1 MRRTALTDRNAESTD
16 VASAFARIKA
26 IREGASS
33 QSAFLDSDS
42 EASPTVPRRVATSSL
57 GTADDKEN
65 ADAMSDSDED
75 SPAAPV
81 RKKKNRL
88 VRKSQL
94 EVKES
99 DEDEASPAPLAR
111 PRPRARAVLIDD
123 SESETEDDSSAD
135 DAGGDDLANMMSGL
149 GVSSG
154 APAAASNPA
163 APPKP
168 APFAP
173 VIPAAPRAPPREA
186 PAPTRAPATRA
197 PAAAAPVR
205 AAPSATTK
213 PRAAPKKP
221 SAPSASAPPPRTP
234 TRAPASS
241 SAAPAPSTPGAAPG
255 PRPMRL
261 KGREGGPRFEL
272 PGELA
277 ARLYDHQRDG
287 VRWMWN
293 LQLQGRGGILADDM
307 GLGKTLQVA
316 AFATGLLRS
325 RAAKRVLVLAPT
337 TLLPHWGK
345 EFVVCGLK
353 EGVNLHK
360 YAGGGSKSDR
370 DAALRAVATR
380 GGVLLTTYGMVTH
393 NAASLGEPESEEAA
407 EKVAA
412 ASGRGSAV
420 SGQDMPEDHR
430 GLLWDWIV
438 CDEGHKLKNPNAQL
452 PQKVRRLPSSH
463 RLIITGTPI
472 QNHLAELWALYD
484 LCCPGLL
491 GDEVEFRR
499 EYAKKIA
506 AGQSRDATERQ
517 RSAGARASV
526 ELRRVC
532 GPFMLRR
539 EKAAVLAK
547 GAADKAAAEK
557 DKEAGTAVGSEA
569 SEANVS
575 GSSSSGASSSKSPA
589 PRSSADPSSGGWAG
603 VKHAPTQLG
612 TKNDLI
618 VWLPLMPAQR
628 RLYRAF
634 LKSGPVRAALNKTGS
649 ALSAINVLKKICD
662 HPALCVPLAQTTA
675 AAAATAPVASSASS
689 DSPSKALPAEEAD
702 PEEEEEDKST
712 AKREAIAAAVAAAGL
727 TESDLEGAPDAS
739 GKAGFLMG
747 LLRHLADNGHRTL
760 VFSQSRCM
768 LDVLER
774 AARADGHELV
784 RIDGQVPPEER
795 HARVE
800 RFQSDPNIPLALLT
814 SQVGGL
820 GLTLTAADRVVIYDP
835 AWNPAADSQSVDRAY
850 RIGQT
855 RDVVV
860 YRLVT
865 CGTVEEKVYRRQVF
879 KGGLSR
885 AGTQDGNHFRYF
897 SAEDTSQLF
906 EVTDEGLARSTTQM
920 ELERLHAG
928 ERKWTRELAEV
939 EAPLLDRLGAAGVS
953 DHDLLFSKE
962 DSTKAGEGATMLSG
976 GGGSGGGGGKGAGGK
991 ASAASGKSSK
1001 GGWKGV
1007 DSGWGGDAQLGIL
1020 AAAAGAAVAAPPSS
1034 FASAAKSPNPISTL
1048 GAAATTRSK
1057 AIEKLEKLKSQRD
1070 KQEVLLDMP
1079 QMLKKLPDKGKS
1091 IVTRIDALN
1100 QEIATLE
1107 AEVYAKHGVGTKP
1120 TTPKPAAPSAAP
1132 SAASASSAAT
1142 PTKRPEPSPVAPP
1155 LTAESIAS
1163 DSPSVAGTV
1172 EESPGESIAGTI
1184 ESESPAAFA
1193 ATPSA
1198 ASTILAASVAPS
1210 TSFARTVSGSSTESG
1225 DGFQTAPS
1233 SPAGDAGVEMDRLA
1247 EMMGGMGVGTGE

>member
-33 QSAFLDSDS
+33 QSAFLDSDF
-42 EASPTVPRRVATSSL
+42 EASPTVPRRVASSL
-57 GTADDKEN
+57 GTSADKEN

-75 SPAAPV
+75 SLAAPV
-81 RKKKNRL
+81 RKKKSRL

-94 EVKES
+94 EVKDS
-99 DEDEASPAPLAR
+99 DEDEASPEPLAR

-123 SESETEDDSSAD
+123 SESETEVDSSAD
-135 DAGGDDLANMMSGL
+135 DAGSDDLASMMSGL

-154 APAAASNPA
+154 ASAATSNPV
-163 APPKP
+163 APPKSV
-168 APFAP
+168 PFAP
-173 VIPAAPRAPPREA
+173 VIPAALAPPREA
-186 PAPTRAPATRA
+186 PAPARALATRA
-197 PAAAAPVR
+197 PAPAAPVR
-205 AAPSATTK
+205 AALSAPTK
-213 PRAAPKKP
+213 PRAAPRKP
-221 SAPSASAPPPRTP
+221 SAPSTSAPTPKTP
-234 TRAPASS
+234 TRAPAAS
-241 SAAPAPSTPGAAPG
+241 SAAPAPSTPGAASG

-293 LQLQGRGGILADDM
+293 LQLRSRGGILADDM

-360 YAGGGSKSDR
+360 YTGSGSKSDR
-370 DAALRAVATR
+370 DATLRAVATR

-393 NAASLGEPESEEAA
+393 NSASLGEPESEEAA

-412 ASGRGSAV
+412 ASGRGTAV
-420 SGQDMPEDHR
+420 SGQDMPENHR

-517 RSAGARASV
+517 RSAGARASI

-547 GAADKAAAEK
+547 GAGDKAAAEK
-557 DKEAGTAVGSEA
+557 GKETGSAVGSEA
-569 SEANVS
+569 SEANVAGSSLS
-575 GSSSSGASSSKSPA
+575 GSSSSKSPA
-589 PRSSADPSSGGWAG
+589 PRSSADPSVGGWAG

-675 AAAATAPVASSASS
+675 VAAATAPVAASTSS
-689 DSPSKALPAEEAD
+689 DSPSKMLTKEEAD

-800 RFQSDPNIPLALLT
+800 RFQSDPDIPLALLT

-976 GGGSGGGGGKGAGGK
+976 GGGGGGGGGKGAGGK

-1120 TTPKPAAPSAAP
+1120 TTPKPAA
-1132 SAASASSAAT
+1132 SAASVASSAAST
-1142 PTKRPEPSPVAPP
+1142 ASSTASASAASPKKRPEPSPVAPP
-1155 LTAESIAS
+1155 LTAESVAS
-1163 DSPSVAGTV
+1163 DSPSISGTV
-1172 EESPGESIAGTI
+1172 EGSPVESIAGTI
-1184 ESESPAAFA
+1184 ESESPAPFA
-1193 ATPSA
+1193 ATPPA
-1198 ASTILAASVAPS
+1198 
-1210 TSFARTVSGSSTESG
+1210 TSLTRAVSGSSAEST

-1233 SPAGDAGVEMDRLA
+1233 SPAGDTGVGMDRLT
-1247 EMMGGMGVGTGE
+1247 EMMGGMGVGAGE

>member
-33 QSAFLDSDS
+33 QSAFLDSDF
-42 EASPTVPRRVATSSL
+42 EASPTVPRRVASSL
-57 GTADDKEN
+57 GTSADKEN

-75 SPAAPV
+75 SLAAPV
-81 RKKKNRL
+81 RKKKSRL

-94 EVKES
+94 EVKDS
-99 DEDEASPAPLAR
+99 DEDEASPEPLAR

-123 SESETEDDSSAD
+123 SESETEVDSSAD
-135 DAGGDDLANMMSGL
+135 DAGSDDLANMMSGL

-154 APAAASNPA
+154 ASAATSNPV
-163 APPKP
+163 APPKSV
-168 APFAP
+168 PFAP

-186 PAPTRAPATRA
+186 PAPARALATRA
-197 PAAAAPVR
+197 PAPAAPVR
-205 AAPSATTK
+205 AALSAPTE

-221 SAPSASAPPPRTP
+221 SAPSTSAPTPKTP
-234 TRAPASS
+234 TRAPAAS
-241 SAAPAPSTPGAAPG
+241 SAAPAPSTPGAASG

-293 LQLQGRGGILADDM
+293 LQLQSRGGILADDM

-360 YAGGGSKSDR
+360 YTGGGSKSDR
-370 DAALRAVATR
+370 DATLRAVATR

-393 NAASLGEPESEEAA
+393 NSASLGEPESEEAA

-412 ASGRGSAV
+412 ASGRGAAV
-420 SGQDMPEDHR
+420 SGQDMPENHR

-517 RSAGARASV
+517 RSAGARASI

-557 DKEAGTAVGSEA
+557 GKETGSAVGSEA
-569 SEANVS
+569 SEANVAGSSLS
-575 GSSSSGASSSKSPA
+575 GSSSSKSPA
-589 PRSSADPSSGGWAG
+589 PRSSTDPSVGGWAG

-662 HPALCVPLAQTTA
+662 HPALCVPLAQITA
-675 AAAATAPVASSASS
+675 AAAATAPVAASTSS
-689 DSPSKALPAEEAD
+689 DSPSKMLTTEEAD

-800 RFQSDPNIPLALLT
+800 RFQSDPDIPLALLT

-976 GGGSGGGGGKGAGGK
+976 GGGGGGGGGKGAGGK
-991 ASAASGKSSK
+991 ASSASGKSSK

-1057 AIEKLEKLKSQRD
+1057 AIEKLEKLKSQRE

-1120 TTPKPAAPSAAP
+1120 TTPKPAASAAASTASAASSTA
-1132 SAASASSAAT
+1132 SAASAAS
-1142 PTKRPEPSPVAPP
+1142 PKKRPEPSPVAPP
-1155 LTAESIAS
+1155 LTAESVAS
-1163 DSPSVAGTV
+1163 DSPSISGTV
-1172 EESPGESIAGTI
+1172 EGSPVESIAGTI
-1184 ESESPAAFA
+1184 ESESPAPFA
-1193 ATPSA
+1193 VTPPATSL
-1198 ASTILAASVAPS
+1198 T
-1210 TSFARTVSGSSTESG
+1210 RTVSGSSAESR

-1233 SPAGDAGVEMDRLA
+1233 SPAGDTGVGMDRLT
-1247 EMMGGMGVGTGE
+1247 EMMGGMGVGAGE

>member
-42 EASPTVPRRVATSSL
+42 EASPTVPRRVASSL
-57 GTADDKEN
+57 GTIDGKEN
-65 ADAMSDSDED
+65 AMSDGDED

-99 DEDEASPAPLAR
+99 DEDEASPGPLAR

-154 APAAASNPA
+154 ARAAASNPA

-173 VIPAAPRAPPREA
+173 IIPAAPRAPPREA
-186 PAPTRAPATRA
+186 PAPARAPATRA

-221 SAPSASAPPPRTP
+221 SAPSTSAPLPKTP
-234 TRAPASS
+234 TRAPSSS

-484 LCCPGLL
+484 MCCPGLL

-557 DKEAGTAVGSEA
+557 DKETGTAVGSEA
-569 SEANVS
+569 SEANVA
-575 GSSSSGASSSKSPA
+575 GSSSSKSPA

-662 HPALCVPLAQTTA
+662 HPALCLPLAQTTA
-675 AAAATAPVASSASS
+675 AAAATAPFAASASS

-702 PEEEEEDKST
+702 PEEDEEDKST

-976 GGGSGGGGGKGAGGK
+976 GGGGGGGGGKGAGGK

-1034 FASAAKSPNPISTL
+1034 FASAAKSPNPISAL

-1120 TTPKPAAPSAAP
+1120 TTPKPAAS
-1132 SAASASSAAT
+1132 SAASAASAATAASAVT
-1142 PTKRPEPSPVAPP
+1142 PTKRPETSPVAPP
-1155 LTAESIAS
+1155 LTVESIAS

-1172 EESPGESIAGTI
+1172 EESPGESIAGTV
-1184 ESESPAAFA
+1184 ESESPAPFA

-1198 ASTILAASVAPS
+1198 ALTTLAVSGAPS

-1233 SPAGDAGVEMDRLA
+1233 SPAGDTGVGMDRLA

>member
-197 PAAAAPVR
+197 PAEAAPVR

-213 PRAAPKKP
+213 PRAAPKKL

>member
-33 QSAFLDSDS
+33 QSAFLDSDF
-42 EASPTVPRRVATSSL
+42 EASPTVPRRVASSL
-57 GTADDKEN
+57 GTSADKEN

-75 SPAAPV
+75 SLAAPV
-81 RKKKNRL
+81 RKKKSRL

-94 EVKES
+94 EVKDS
-99 DEDEASPAPLAR
+99 DEDEASPEPLAR

-123 SESETEDDSSAD
+123 SESETEVDSSAD
-135 DAGGDDLANMMSGL
+135 DAGSDDLANMMSGL

-154 APAAASNPA
+154 ASAATSNPV
-163 APPKP
+163 APPKSV
-168 APFAP
+168 PFAP

-186 PAPTRAPATRA
+186 PAPARALATRA
-197 PAAAAPVR
+197 PAPAVPVR
-205 AAPSATTK
+205 AALSAPTE

-221 SAPSASAPPPRTP
+221 SAPSTSAPTPKTP
-234 TRAPASS
+234 TRAPAAS
-241 SAAPAPSTPGAAPG
+241 SAAPAPSTPGAASG

-293 LQLQGRGGILADDM
+293 LQLQSRGGILADDM

-360 YAGGGSKSDR
+360 YTGGGSKSDR
-370 DAALRAVATR
+370 DATLRAVATR

-393 NAASLGEPESEEAA
+393 NSASLGEPESEEAA

-412 ASGRGSAV
+412 ASGRGAAV
-420 SGQDMPEDHR
+420 SGQDMPENHR

-517 RSAGARASV
+517 RSAGARASI

-557 DKEAGTAVGSEA
+557 GKETGSAVGSEA
-569 SEANVS
+569 SEANVAGSSLS
-575 GSSSSGASSSKSPA
+575 GSSSSKSPA
-589 PRSSADPSSGGWAG
+589 PRSSTDPSVGGWAG

-662 HPALCVPLAQTTA
+662 HPALCVPLAQITA
-675 AAAATAPVASSASS
+675 AAAATAPVAASTSS
-689 DSPSKALPAEEAD
+689 DSPSKMLTTEEAD

-800 RFQSDPNIPLALLT
+800 RFQSDPDIPLALLT

-976 GGGSGGGGGKGAGGK
+976 GGGGGGGGGKGAGGK
-991 ASAASGKSSK
+991 ASSASGKSSK

-1057 AIEKLEKLKSQRD
+1057 AIEKLEKLKSQRE

-1120 TTPKPAAPSAAP
+1120 TTPKPAASAAASTASAASSTA
-1132 SAASASSAAT
+1132 SAASAAS
-1142 PTKRPEPSPVAPP
+1142 PKKRPEPSPVAPP
-1155 LTAESIAS
+1155 LTAESVAS
-1163 DSPSVAGTV
+1163 DSPSISGTV
-1172 EESPGESIAGTI
+1172 EGSPVESIAGTI
-1184 ESESPAAFA
+1184 ESESPAPFA
-1193 ATPSA
+1193 VTPPATSL
-1198 ASTILAASVAPS
+1198 T
-1210 TSFARTVSGSSTESG
+1210 RTVSGSSAESR

-1233 SPAGDAGVEMDRLA
+1233 SPAGDTGVEMDRLT
-1247 EMMGGMGVGTGE
+1247 EMMGGMGVGAGE

>member
-42 EASPTVPRRVATSSL
+42 EASPTVPRRVASSL
-57 GTADDKEN
+57 GTSADKEN

-75 SPAAPV
+75 SLAAPV
-81 RKKKNRL
+81 RKKKSRL

-94 EVKES
+94 EVKDS
-99 DEDEASPAPLAR
+99 DEDEASPEPLAR

-123 SESETEDDSSAD
+123 SESETEVDSSAD
-135 DAGGDDLANMMSGL
+135 DAGSDDLANMMSGL

-154 APAAASNPA
+154 ASADTSNPV
-163 APPKP
+163 APPKSV
-168 APFAP
+168 PFAP

-186 PAPTRAPATRA
+186 PAPARALATRA
-197 PAAAAPVR
+197 PAPAAPVR
-205 AAPSATTK
+205 AALSAPTK

-221 SAPSASAPPPRTP
+221 SAPSTSAPTPKTP
-234 TRAPASS
+234 TRAPAAS
-241 SAAPAPSTPGAAPG
+241 SAAPAPSTPGAASG

-360 YAGGGSKSDR
+360 YTGGGSKSDR
-370 DAALRAVATR
+370 DATLRAVATR

-393 NAASLGEPESEEAA
+393 NSASLGEPESEEAA

-412 ASGRGSAV
+412 ASGRGAAV
-420 SGQDMPEDHR
+420 SGQDMPENHR

-517 RSAGARASV
+517 RSAGARASI

-547 GAADKAAAEK
+547 GAADKAAGEK
-557 DKEAGTAVGSEA
+557 GKETGSAVGSEA
-569 SEANVS
+569 SEANVAGSSLS
-575 GSSSSGASSSKSPA
+575 GSSSSKSPA
-589 PRSSADPSSGGWAG
+589 PRSSADPSVGGWAG

-634 LKSGPVRAALNKTGS
+634 LKSSPVRAALNKTGS

-675 AAAATAPVASSASS
+675 AAAATAPVAASTSS
-689 DSPSKALPAEEAD
+689 DSPSKMLTKEEAD

-800 RFQSDPNIPLALLT
+800 RFQSDPDIPLALLT

-906 EVTDEGLARSTTQM
+906 EVTDEGLAWSTTQM

-976 GGGSGGGGGKGAGGK
+976 GGGGGGGGGRGAGGK

-1079 QMLKKLPDKGKS
+1079 QMLKKLPDLGKS

-1120 TTPKPAAPSAAP
+1120 TTPKPAA
-1132 SAASASSAAT
+1132 SAASAASSAAST
-1142 PTKRPEPSPVAPP
+1142 ASSTASASAASPKKRPEPSPVAPP
-1155 LTAESIAS
+1155 LTAESVAS
-1163 DSPSVAGTV
+1163 DSPSISGTV
-1172 EESPGESIAGTI
+1172 EGSPVESIAGTI
-1184 ESESPAAFA
+1184 ESESPAPFA
-1193 ATPSA
+1193 ATPQA
-1198 ASTILAASVAPS
+1198 
-1210 TSFARTVSGSSTESG
+1210 TSLTRSVSGSSAESG

-1233 SPAGDAGVEMDRLA
+1233 SPAGDTGVGMDRLT
-1247 EMMGGMGVGTGE
+1247 EMMGGMGVGAGE